1 LGGHTP
7 PVGVDVQAE
16 QMVEQVVAGRD
27 VGEHAPDTSFTF
39 VEQRR
44 RHGSSRDN
52 NCWCEWQVWPH
63 PFSMARYNIGERVY
77 LRSPLAVGVRGE
89 REGGS
94 PGPERTGKQRR
105 RTTCSR
111 RKDVAHAGSGSGS
124 SSTRRPTATMCVSAT
139 R

>member
-1 LGGHTP
+1 QAAGQVQRQQLLVGVAGVASSFFYGPLQYRRARLPSLPSRLGG
-7 PVGVDVQAE
+7 
-16 QMVEQVVAGRD
+16 
-27 VGEHAPDTSFTF
+27 
-39 VEQRR
+39 
-44 RHGSSRDN
+44 
-52 NCWCEWQVWPH
+52 
-63 PFSMARYNIGERVY
+63 
-77 LRSPLAVGVRGE
+77 RGE

-139 R
+139 RSISPTWRTSGSIRSASALASAPI